1 MIVHGYSA
9 DELLQS
15 VLVSIPKDARGD
27 LLASDNY
34 RGIALCSALSKVID
48 YIILER
54 HSDDLKTAH
63 LQFAY
68 KKSIQPLCA
77 LPW

>member
-1 MIVHGYSA
+1 MIVRGYSA

-15 VLVSIPKDARGD
+15 VLVSIPKDPRGD
-27 LLASDNY
+27 LLTSDNY
-34 RGIALCSALSKVID
+34 RGIALRSALSKVID
-48 YIILER
+48 YILLER

-68 KKSIQPLCA
+68 
-77 LPW
+77 